1 MEFSLAG
8 IMKKVN
14 LKDQVYD
21 YLLNAILNQDFKRG
35 ENINLDELCRT
46 LGVSN
51 TPIRESINA
60 LVTEGLIEYKPN
72 MGFYVINPDR
82 KTINEMLQV
91 VFFLV
96 IAAYRFCYR
105 NGMMDEILPKMKI
118 ELEKQRKYLE
128 AGDSLGYIEITHNF
142 EGCIIEGVG
151 NSMLLKEYESKKTL
165 LAFIS
170 TYYSDNNLDS
180 LKKVFAQHE
189 EIFKK
194 MNEGKLED
202 VVFLMRDHFYKKEE
216 Q

>member
-1 MEFSLAG
+1 MAA
-8 IMKKVN
+8 IIKKVN
-14 LKDQVYD
+14 LRDQVYE

-51 TPIRESINA
+51 TPIRESINL
-60 LVTEGLIEYKPN
+60 LVKEGLIEYKPN

-105 NGMMDEILPKMKI
+105 SGKMPEVLPMMEAEI
-118 ELEKQRKYLE
+118 EKQRKCLE
-128 AGDSLGYIEITHNF
+128 AGDAIGYIEITHDF

-151 NSMLLKEYESKKTL
+151 NTMLEKEYEAKKTIMS
-165 LAFIS
+165 FIS
-170 TYYSDNNLDS
+170 TYYSDNKLDT
-180 LKKVFAQHE
+180 LKKTFAQHE
-189 EIFKK
+189 EIF
-194 MNEGKLED
+194 NEMKAGKLEE
-202 VVFLMRDHFYKKEE
+202 VVLLMREHFYKPEVY
-216 Q
+216 

>member
-8 IMKKVN
+8 IIKKVN

-35 ENINLDELCRT
+35 ENINLDELGRT

-72 MGFYVINPDR
+72 MGFFVINPDK

-96 IAAYRFCYR
+96 IAAYRFCFR
-105 NGMMDEILPKMKI
+105 SGMMDKILPKMEV
-118 ELEKQRKYLE
+118 ELEKQRKCLE
-128 AGDSLGYIEITHNF
+128 SGDSLGYIEITHDF
-142 EGCIIEGVG
+142 EGCIVEGVG
-151 NSMLLKEYESKKTL
+151 NSMLEKEYEAKKTIL
-165 LAFIS
+165 SFIS

-180 LKKVFAQHE
+180 LKKVFAEHE
-189 EIFKK
+189 EILGK
-194 MNEGKLED
+194 MKEGKLEE
-202 VVFLMRDHFYKKEE
+202 VVLLMRDHFYKKDV
-216 Q
+216 